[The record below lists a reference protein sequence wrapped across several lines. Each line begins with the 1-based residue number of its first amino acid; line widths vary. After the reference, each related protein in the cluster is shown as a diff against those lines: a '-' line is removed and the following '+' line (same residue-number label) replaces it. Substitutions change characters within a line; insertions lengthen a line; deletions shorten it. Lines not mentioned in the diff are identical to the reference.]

1 MPAHSDMP
9 HSRLAAQTELGATL
23 RAARM
28 AGAEPKPEHRTHQP
42 EDGLPGRSST
52 APVSVESDLY
62 VPGLENGERVAVI
75 AGGGGVVGASL
86 ARTLVSKGW
95 EVIGLARKRVDIPGV
110 RWVGV
115 DLLDAQDCHAKLS
128 ALTKTTHIFCAA
140 RYNFAEGGREP
151 LDENLAIV
159 RNVVETL
166 DHAAPGL
173 RHIHMVQGMKYYG
186 SHAGP
191 FMTPA
196 KESHPRC
203 PIPNFYYLQQDY
215 LTEKQAGARWTW
227 SVSRPDALL
236 HAVPGVPR
244 SLVSVI
250 AVYALICREL
260 GLPLSFPGTEAAFHA
275 LYECTSADQLAEGL
289 LWMSEAP
296 AAANQAYNLINGDYI
311 RWVNLWPVFARY
323 FDIPLGPVQ
332 TVKLVDVMADRGPV
346 WDRIV
351 QRHGL
356 EPWPYDRVALWAYAD
371 YIWSRGWDVMADMTK
386 VRQHGFHRTV
396 DTESEFVRFFD
407 ELRSQRVIP

>member
-1 MPAHSDMP
+1 MPAHSEMP
-9 HSRLAAQTELGATL
+9 HSRLTAGTESGAAL
-23 RAARM
+23 RTARM
-28 AGAEPKPEHRTHQP
+28 AGAEPKPERGTHQSGH
-42 EDGLPGRSST
+42 GLPGSAST
-52 APVSVESDLY
+52 ASVSEESYLHA
-62 VPGLENGERVAVI
+62 PGSENGGRVAVI

-86 ARTLVSKGW
+86 ARTLVGKGW
-95 EVIGLARKRVDIPGV
+95 EVIGLARKPVDIPGV

-115 DLLDAQDCHAKLS
+115 DLIDAQDCLAKLS
-128 ALTKTTHIFCAA
+128 ALTETTHIFCAA

-159 RNVVETL
+159 RNVVETF
-166 DHAAPGL
+166 DRAASGL

-191 FMTPA
+191 FVTPA

-215 LTEKQAGARWTW
+215 LTEKQVGARWTW

-275 LYECTSADQLAEGL
+275 LYECTSADHLAEGL
-289 LWMSEAP
+289 LWMSETP

-311 RWVNLWPVFARY
+311 RWANLWPVFARY
-323 FDIPLGPVQ
+323 FDIPLGRVQ
-332 TVKLVDVMADRGPV
+332 TVKLVDVMADKGPV

-386 VRQHGFHRTV
+386 VRQHGFHRAV

>member
-1 MPAHSDMP
+1 M
-9 HSRLAAQTELGATL
+9 
-23 RAARM
+23 
-28 AGAEPKPEHRTHQP
+28 
-42 EDGLPGRSST
+42 
-52 APVSVESDLY
+52 
-62 VPGLENGERVAVI
+62 
-75 AGGGGVVGASL
+75 
-86 ARTLVSKGW
+86 VSKGW

-115 DLLDAQDCHAKLS
+115 DLIDAQDCHSKLS
-128 ALTKTTHIFCAA
+128 ALTEATPIFCAA

-151 LDENLAIV
+151 LEENLAIV

-166 DHAAPGL
+166 DSAAPGL

-203 PIPNFYYLQQDY
+203 PVPNFYYLQQDY
-215 LTEKQAGARWTW
+215 LTEKQVGARWTW

-244 SLVSVI
+244 NLVSVI

-260 GLPLSFPGTEAAFHA
+260 GLPLSFPGTAAAFHA
-275 LYECTSADQLAEGL
+275 LYECTSADHLAEGL

-323 FDIPLGPVQ
+323 FDVPLGPVR
-332 TVKLVDVMADRGPV
+332 TVKLADVMADKGAV

-356 EPWPYDRVALWAYAD
+356 ERWPYDRVALWAYAD

-386 VRQHGFHRTV
+386 VRQHGFHRAV

-407 ELRSQRVIP
+407 EFRAQRIIP